1 MSKSKKEIS
10 ELSIDDIYY
19 VADKY
24 IANKN
29 SLYRHNYNSFE
40 QFIDSYIPEYLY
52 QSNNIFN
59 TQITDKFKYVNY
71 LKFSD
76 YKVQLPC
83 DDFTNK
89 IIYPSEARL
98 RMLNYTIK
106 VSFHVEQFQDVL
118 DLITE
123 KRIQGL
129 EFDRTISATII
140 NADNSKD
147 GEYTVNDGS
156 SSFLAYSENTN
167 YKVDEQVYVTI
178 PNNNFNE
185 QK

>member
-1 MSKSKKEIS
+1 MSKSKES

-19 VADKY
+19 IADKY

-59 TQITDKFKYVNY
+59 TQITNKFKFVNY

-98 RMLNYTIK
+98 RMLSYTIK
-106 VSFHVEQFQDVL
+106 VSFHVEQYQ
-118 DLITE
+118 LIHLQL
-123 KRIQGL
+123 I
-129 EFDRTISATII
+129 F
-140 NADNSKD
+140 
-147 GEYTVNDGS
+147 
-156 SSFLAYSENTN
+156 
-167 YKVDEQVYVTI
+167 
-178 PNNNFNE
+178 
-185 QK
+185 